1 MEANPAHARV
11 RKSLSVNGILL
22 MTISA
27 RVSESGWDVSVETS
41 EVAGGFASTIHVAHR
56 TPEETFEHQFIHGE
70 VFPTEREAVLSGLRE
85 GMLWLELKIA
95 KTIRL

>member
-1 MEANPAHARV
+1 MEASPAHASV
-11 RKSLSVNGILL
+11 KKSLSVKETLL

-27 RVSESGWDVSVETS
+27 RVSESGWDVSVETN
-41 EVAGGFASTIHVAHR
+41 EVAGGFACTIHVTHR
-56 TPEETFEHQFIHGE
+56 TPDEIFEHQFLHGE
-70 VFPTEREAVLSGLRE
+70 VFATEREAVLSGLRE